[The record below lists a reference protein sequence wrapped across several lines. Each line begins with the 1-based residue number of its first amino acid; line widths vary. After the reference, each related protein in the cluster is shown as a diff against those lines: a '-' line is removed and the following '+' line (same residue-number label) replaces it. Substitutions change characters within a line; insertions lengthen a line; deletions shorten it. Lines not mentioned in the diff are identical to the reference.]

1 MFEIFWSNDF
11 DLRVFLVRD
20 NREYTVADVK
30 KLVTQKAETLEKTK
44 QTVISGE
51 DNFDFI
57 ISFFAAVF
65 SGKEIF
71 LSDKNTSLDF
81 EKVNDDGHFE
91 FKELDLK
98 KNIVNFFTSGSSGNS
113 KIVKKSLFNLV
124 REAQDIGKTFLSADE
139 NLRCCSTT
147 SLNHLFGFTFHFMTP
162 FVNGFVIDTNSVQYP
177 ENVRYDNCF
186 LVSSPSLL
194 GKVAKYNL
202 DFEKSPKFIVA
213 AGAKL
218 EDEVFEYFEKKS
230 QVIEIYGSTE
240 TGVVAH
246 REHFGQKYLK
256 LFEDVSVEKYEN
268 KILTV
273 KSDYFYEDFMELSDF
288 VDFNGDDEI
297 SVLARADRVLKI
309 SEKRISAE
317 MFEKWLKNSDCVS
330 DAYCLKIDKK
340 LGAAV
345 ALSDF
350 GKKFYLENGQG
361 ELIKNLKAFCGEKFE
376 IVPQKWRFLP
386 EIYKTSVGKID
397 REKIEEIFATNLSF
411 PLVLRERVEENVVEI
426 DLIFPE
432 HSNFFKGHFPNFPIL
447 PGVVSLYFVT
457 FFADEFF
464 KTGMSPQVIRK
475 IKFSKLIFP
484 NKKVILRLVNSEK
497 SVAFEIFSEQ
507 NIFVSG
513 ILSKEKLYE

>member
-11 DLRVFLVRD
+11 DSRIFLVHE
-20 NREYTVADVK
+20 NKEYTVQEVK
-30 KLVTQKAETLEKTK
+30 NLVAQKAKMLEKTK
-44 QTVISGE
+44 QVLLSGE

-65 SGKEIF
+65 SDKEIF
-71 LSDKNTSLDF
+71 LMDKNIIHYVEKTPDESVFGFKKIDF
-81 EKVNDDGHFE
+81 DKIF
-91 FKELDLK
+91 
-98 KNIVNFFTSGSSGNS
+98 VNFFTSGSCGNS
-113 KIVKKSLFNLV
+113 KIVKKSLFNLI
-124 REAQDIGKTFLSADE
+124 REAQDIGKTFLSSDSA
-139 NLRCCSTT
+139 LRFCSTT

-177 ENVRYDNCF
+177 ENVKYDNCL
-186 LVSSPSLL
+186 LVSSPSFLS
-194 GKVAKYNL
+194 KIAKYNL
-202 DFEKSPKFIVA
+202 SFEKSPKYIVA

-218 EDEVFEYFEKKS
+218 EDNVFEYFEKKS
-230 QVIEIYGSTE
+230 EVIEIYGSTE

-246 REHFGQKYLK
+246 REHFGQKFLK
-256 LFEDVSVEKYEN
+256 LFDDVSPVKYEN
-268 KILTV
+268 KILTI
-273 KSDYFYEDFMELSDF
+273 KSDYFYENSFELSDL
-288 VDFNGDDEI
+288 VDFNGHDEI

-317 MFEKWLKNSDCVS
+317 IFEKFLKNSDYIS
-330 DAYCLKIDKK
+330 DAYCLKIDEK

-345 ALSDF
+345 VLSDLGKEFYINF
-350 GKKFYLENGQG
+350 GHG
-361 ELIKNLKAFCGEKFE
+361 ELIKSLKTFCGEKFE

-411 PLVLRERVEENVVEI
+411 PLILDERVEENVVEL
-426 DLIFPE
+426 DMIFPE

-457 FFADEFF
+457 FFANEFF
-464 KTGMSPQVIRK
+464 KTGLSPQVIRK

-484 NKKVILRLVNSEK
+484 NKKVTLSLKNCEK
-497 SVAFEIFSEQ
+497 SVAFEIFSNQ

-513 ILSKEKLYE
+513 IVSKEKLYE